1 MFIFFLK
8 AMSAEEDERR
18 EQIAFMVDAILRTV
32 NNLKE
37 NFHMYESATRQVL
50 SIAREGMAQP
60 TQVVEPPVQPVN
72 GRSALS
78 TVKVDR
84 KRLASKGSVTSLGS
98 KHLKAATL
106 LVTLFA
112 VFDKTAALAAIK
124 SAPKVLPKMASN
136 IAKNPPI
143 SPISPAILARLFK
156 SPGSDKIVDALD
168 KSHDFIQN
176 IVSFVKKTRD
186 LREKAKAKGNKIQPV
201 EKLHRFEYETCQTDS
216 GSACYSDCSKRG
228 FHFSWCYTDSKL
240 NWNYCTCKIKDSIKN
255 FLQESKYGLKVKTWE
270 RTMAKMVGTDKIW
283 YLFGV
288 SLGSGALII
297 MLFLLIL
304 YRTCRH
310 YRAKKAAAAQ
320 KRPASSPSGV
330 STPSLSRK
338 PSHKRCP
345 RPTTIHRPHHN
356 GIQKNK
362 VKDVNK
368 TLMESLNILAK
379 QNLVSEK
386 FVNDQMKRMANG
398 GTISY
403 ADSNAHV
410 KMMANGVHYIA
421 GSPPM
426 GNKFYHEART
436 EAEDRMAMRMGG
448 GSGRITPPQ
457 AAALNPQAAA
467 YRPPRPAPPGLKKTE
482 QQTEAP
488 RTVVEVEVE

>member
-1 MFIFFLK
+1 
-8 AMSAEEDERR
+8 MSAEEDERS
-18 EQIAFMVDAILRTV
+18 EQIASMVDAILRTI
-32 NNLKE
+32 NDLKE
-37 NFHMYESATRQVL
+37 NFNMYESATRQIL
-50 SIAREGMAQP
+50 NIARQGMAQP
-60 TQVVEPPVQPVN
+60 IQVIEPPLQPVN
-72 GRSALS
+72 RRSVLS

-84 KRLASKGSVTSLGS
+84 KRLASNGSVISLGS
-98 KHLKAATL
+98 KQFKFATL

-112 VFDKTAALAAIK
+112 VFDNTAALAAIK
-124 SAPKVLPKMASN
+124 AVPKVLPKMASN
-136 IAKNPPI
+136 IAKNPQI
-143 SPISPAILARLFK
+143 SQISPAILARLFK
-156 SPGSDKIVDALD
+156 SPSSDKIVDALD
-168 KSHDFIQN
+168 QSHDFIQN
-176 IVSFVKKTRD
+176 IVSFVKKSRE
-186 LREKAKAKGNKIQPV
+186 LREKAKAKGNKFQPV

-240 NWNYCTCKIKDSIKN
+240 NWQYCSCHIQEAIKN
-255 FLQESKYGLKVKTWE
+255 FLQESKYGLKVRTWE
-270 RTMAKMVGTDKIW
+270 RTMKNMFGTDKFWI
-283 YLFGV
+283 LFGV
-288 SLGSGALII
+288 SLGSGGLII

-310 YRAKKAAAAQ
+310 YRAKQAAAAQ

-330 STPSLSRK
+330 STPSLSRR

-345 RPTTIHRPHHN
+345 RPTTNHRPH

-368 TLMESLNILAK
+368 TLMESLGILAK

-386 FVNDQMKRMANG
+386 FFNDQMKKVANG

-410 KMMANGVHYIA
+410 KMMANGVHYMA

-436 EAEDRMAMRMGG
+436 EAEERMAMRTGG

-482 QQTEAP
+482 QQTDAP
-488 RTVVEVEVE
+488 RTVAEVEVE

>member
-1 MFIFFLK
+1 
-8 AMSAEEDERR
+8 MSAEEDDRR

-50 SIAREGMAQP
+50 NIARQGMAQP
-60 TQVVEPPVQPVN
+60 IQVIEPPVQPVN
-72 GRSALS
+72 RRPALS

-240 NWNYCTCKIKDSIKN
+240 NWNYCTCHIKDSIKN

-386 FVNDQMKRMANG
+386 FFNDQMKRMANG

-436 EAEDRMAMRMGG
+436 EAEDRMAMRTGG

>member
-1 MFIFFLK
+1 
-8 AMSAEEDERR
+8 MSAEERR
-18 EQIAFMVDAILRTV
+18 EELAYMVDAILRTV
-32 NNLKE
+32 QNLKE
-37 NFHMYESATRQVL
+37 NFNMYESATTAIL
-50 SIAREGMAQP
+50 NIARAGIAPQPQVTEQPAVLPEGNRNP
-60 TQVVEPPVQPVN
+60 LTQI
-72 GRSALS
+72 
-78 TVKVDR
+78 KVDR
-84 KRLASKGSVTSLGS
+84 KRMASKASVMSLKS
-98 KHLKAATL
+98 KYIKAATL
-106 LVTLFA
+106 LVTLFS
-112 VFDKTAALAAIK
+112 VFNKTEALAAIK
-124 SAPKVLPKMASN
+124 SAPKVLPKIASN
-136 IAKNPPI
+136 IAKNPPN
-143 SPISPAILARLFK
+143 SPISPAVLARLFK

-176 IVSFVKKTRD
+176 IVNFVKKTRD
-186 LREKAKAKGNKIQPV
+186 LREKAIAKGNKIQPV

-240 NWNYCTCKIKDSIKN
+240 NWNYCTCHIKDSIKN

>member
-1 MFIFFLK
+1 
-8 AMSAEEDERR
+8 MSAEEDDRR
-18 EQIAFMVDAILRTV
+18 EQLAFMVDAILRTV

-37 NFHMYESATRQVL
+37 NFHMYETATMQVL
-50 SIAREGMAQP
+50 NIARQGMTQP
-60 TQVVEPPVQPVN
+60 TQVIEPPVQPVN
-72 GRSALS
+72 RRAALS
-78 TVKVDR
+78 TVQVDEKKIAR
-84 KRLASKGSVTSLGS
+84 KGSVTSLKS
-98 KHLKAATL
+98 QHIKAATL
-106 LVTLFA
+106 LLALFS
-112 VFDKTAALAAIK
+112 VVNQTNALAAVR
-124 SAPKVLPKMASN
+124 SAPIKVLPKMASN
-136 IAKNPPI
+136 IAKNSPI
-143 SPISPAILARLFK
+143 SPISPQILARLFK
-156 SPGSDKIVDALD
+156 NPGSEKIVDALD

-176 IVSFVKKTRD
+176 IVDFVKKAKEI
-186 LREKAKAKGNKIQPV
+186 REKNKAKGGKVIPV
-201 EKLHRFEYETCQTDS
+201 EDLHSYEIETCKTDS
-216 GSACYSDCSKRG
+216 GSACFSDCAKRG
-228 FHFSWCYTDSKL
+228 YHFKWCFTDDRL
-240 NWNYCTCKIKDSIKN
+240 NWQYCSCEIKNSIKS
-255 FLQESKYGLKVKTWE
+255 FLRESKNGLKLKTWGKS
-270 RTMAKMVGTDKIW
+270 MAKMVSTDKIW

-436 EAEDRMAMRMGG
+436 EAEDRMAMRTGG

-467 YRPPRPAPPGLKKTE
+467 YRPPRPEPPGLKRTE
-482 QQTEAP
+482 QQTDAP
-488 RTVVEVEVE
+488 RTVVEVEVN